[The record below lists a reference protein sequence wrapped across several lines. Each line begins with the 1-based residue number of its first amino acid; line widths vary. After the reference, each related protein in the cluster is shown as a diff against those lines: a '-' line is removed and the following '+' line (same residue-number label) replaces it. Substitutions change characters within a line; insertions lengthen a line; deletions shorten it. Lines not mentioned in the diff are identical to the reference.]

1 MADRT
6 PSGHFKLGHS
16 VKGGRTPGPSR
27 AERIARRLEPHLED
41 TLKKLAEL
49 AKAGDPRSAELLLRY
64 VAPPPK
70 DAERV
75 RVPGLSDAPTL
86 RGKAEL
92 IVDAVAAGAVT
103 VEAGQRLLAVIADL
117 GRVIALDDLEKRIKA
132 LEQPRTPLLVAG
144 SAEGDRCDPVEAH

>member
-6 PSGHFKLGHS
+6 PAGHFNPGHS

-27 AERIARRLEPHLED
+27 AERIARKLAPHVDE
-41 TLKKLAEL
+41 TLNKLAEL

-70 DAERV
+70 DTERV
-75 RVPGLSDAPTL
+75 RVPGLADAPTL

-92 IVDAVAAGAVT
+92 IVDAVAAGTVT
-103 VEAGQRLLAVIADL
+103 VEAGQRLLNVIADL
-117 GRVIALDDLEKRIKA
+117 GRVIAVDDLEARIKA
-132 LEQPRTPLLVAG
+132 LEQRRIPLPYVDLTERDA
-144 SAEGDRCDPVEAH
+144 P